1 MKVVSYRNGQFYV
14 DGQEVPSATAWKVA
28 EKEYARLHYQHEA
41 LKAENEAL
49 RARIAAIES

>member
-14 DGQEVPSATAWKVA
+14 DGQEVPAATAWKVA